1 MLNVARCGGVTTTD
15 VATWDVVCALQR
27 PALKQEA
34 TLFTGTTVPLYF
46 VAVLHNAWHKI
57 GASSFSSVY
66 WALKSPRGGSHLWHL
81 CL

>member
-15 VATWDVVCALQR
+15 VATWDVVGALQR
-27 PALKQEA
+27 PALQQEA

-46 VAVLHNAWHKI
+46 VAVLRKAQHKI
-57 GASSFSSVY
+57 GASSFSFVY
-66 WALKSPRGGSHLWHL
+66 WPLKSPREVSHLWHV